1 MDDFRARARIISP
14 LEPEDRSFLR
24 AFLARAGLEPE
35 DDIEATAIVMDGDEA
50 VATASLAGDVVKC
63 VAVLPGYE
71 GEGAAARALSAIR
84 AEAEARGRDRLF
96 LYTKPSGAHLFESLG
111 FRLLATATL
120 DDGPAA
126 TAFPNPAP
134 SSTIVPAEGAAL
146 LESDPRAFEAWAA
159 GVARV
164 LPGGKAAGAVVLNAN
179 PFTLGHRSLVERASR
194 LAGEEGGLLV
204 LVVAGDRSSFPGA
217 VRERLVRAGT
227 ADLPGVTVAS
237 GGAYCVSGATFPA
250 YYLRE
255 KSRAAELQ
263 AALDAELFASR
274 IAPALGIGAR
284 LVGSE
289 PYCPVTAAYNR
300 ALARILPHYGIELIE
315 LPRVEL
321 DGAAVSASEVR
332 SALKAGDL
340 ERACRLVPATTGDWL
355 RSAEAEP
362 VIESIRAG
370 SGRH

>member
-1 MDDFRARARIISP
+1 MDGFRARARIISP
-14 LEPEDRSFLR
+14 LGPEDRGYLR
-24 AFLARAGLEPE
+24 TFLARIGLEPE
-35 DDIEATAIVMDGDEA
+35 DDIEAAAFVMDGDEP

-63 VAVLPGYE
+63 VAVLPAYE

-96 LYTKPSGAHLFESLG
+96 LYTRPSGAALFESLG
-111 FRLLATATL
+111 FSLLAMASL

-126 TAFPNPAP
+126 PP

-159 GVARV
+159 GVARA
-164 LPGGKAAGAVVLNAN
+164 LPGGRAACAVVLNAN

-194 LAGEEGGLLV
+194 LAGQDGGLLV

-274 IAPALGIGAR
+274 IAPALGIRTR

-289 PYCPVTAAYNR
+289 PYCPVTSAYNR
-300 ALARILPHYGIELIE
+300 ALARILPRHGLELVE

-355 RSAEAEP
+355 RSAEAGP